1 MTSNNVMY
9 SVIVAYGW
17 LNDYSKDLIW
27 YDFDDLQDTKE
38 FYNYIK
44 DYTKDDNIE
53 YITVYKFINN
63 INKMIELDF
72 NDELVVA

>member
-9 SVIVAYGW
+9 SVIVKYGW
-17 LNDYSKDLIW
+17 LDDYNTDLIW
-27 YDFDDLQDTKE
+27 YDFDSLQDTRE

-53 YITVYKFINN
+53 YIICYKFINN

-72 NDELVVA
+72 DKELAIA

>member
-1 MTSNNVMY
+1 MASKNVMY

-17 LNDYSKDLIW
+17 LSDYNKDLIW
-27 YDFDDLQDTKE
+27 YDFDSLEDTKE
-38 FYNYIK
+38 FYDYIK
-44 DYTKDDNIE
+44 NYTKDDNIE

-72 NDELVVA
+72 DNTLYIA

>member
-1 MTSNNVMY
+1 MSKNVMY

-17 LNDYSKDLIW
+17 LDDYTKELFW
-27 YDFDDLQDTKE
+27 YDFDSLEDTRE

-72 NDELVVA
+72 NSELVVA